1 MAYIIMEMRRF
12 DISFEYNVEPF
23 IEKKF
28 FTSYSTKASKGD
40 AIYWVLKIWR
50 FRMEIFLDGSY

>member
-1 MAYIIMEMRRF
+1 MRHF
-12 DISFEYNVEPF
+12 DIGFEYDVQPF
-23 IEKKF
+23 MEKKF

-50 FRMEIFLDGSY
+50 FRLEIYWA